1 MIVTFEA
8 VSYKFPISFRPR
20 YHRTFVHEATSNVFA
35 ASLVQ
40 ALVSA
45 TFDRFLGAPIQTN

>member
-8 VSYKFPISFRPR
+8 VSYKFPISFQPR
-20 YHRTFVHEATSNVFA
+20 YHRTFAHEATNSNVFA

-45 TFDRFLGAPIQTN
+45 TFDRFLD